1 MVIKIKQLLLRLG
14 VVLAF
19 VILFLGIGMLLRKE
33 EAPSGEILLATDA
46 DREAWLSLRG
56 WQVGAPETAAA
67 EMPSEWQTVS
77 GQQWLTIQHTQGL
90 SPEHCAGQEITR
102 YIYPVE
108 NGETANVY
116 AELWLCGDA
125 LAGAVVYDAETQL
138 MRPVLS

>member
-19 VILFLGIGMLLRKE
+19 VILFAGIAILLRKQE
-33 EAPSGEILLATDA
+33 TPSGEILLSSET

-77 GQQWLTIQHTQGL
+77 GQQWLSIQHEQGL
-90 SPEHCAGQEITR
+90 SPEHCAGAEITR

-108 NGETANVY
+108 NGESANVY

-125 LAGAVVYDAETQL
+125 LTGAVIYDAETQL